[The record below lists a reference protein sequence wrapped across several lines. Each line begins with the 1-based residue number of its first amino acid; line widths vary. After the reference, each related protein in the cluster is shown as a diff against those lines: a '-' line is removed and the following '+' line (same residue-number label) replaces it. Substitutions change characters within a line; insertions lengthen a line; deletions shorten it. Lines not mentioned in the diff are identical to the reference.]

1 MKKLIFILLLLASA
15 SFSFAQNPCNLINS
29 VTLNAPTSNQITSTG
44 YVLRLTSPRVSVDT
58 SQWNYFA
65 IVKDGSNGGKIYKNG
80 QLVSTG
86 AWGNFSYS
94 WNRLDLGAEFF
105 TSYSG
110 WFNGWIDEVRISNRE
125 RTATE
130 ISNHFN
136 SNSNFS
142 SDANTIGLWHFDQST
157 GTTATST
164 VGPNGTVVNA
174 QWNPGRFG
182 NSLYYNGTNA
192 RTSMSLAIPTTN
204 VTLEFWIKPNRLQDA
219 NPVSFYGT
227 NTVDFIIDSLSSSP
241 TYTWSTGQTG
251 NSITVNPNN
260 MPFAW
265 VSNGSCRDTVF
276 FNSQAATI
284 YDTTNITVYDTT
296 NVTVY
301 DTMTVTTYDTITNSL
316 SVTDTLIIN
325 AVISSVNPPNNVN
338 TILVYP
344 NPARTHITIDNG
356 NFALMNGYTVRINNA
371 LGQTVFTQAV
381 NQQQF
386 FIDLSTWTGSGLYYL
401 DLIDNSGNSV
411 ETKVIVVQ

>member
-1 MKKLIFILLLLASA
+1 MKKLIFVLLLLASA
-15 SFSFAQNPCNLINS
+15 SFSYAQNPCNLINS
-29 VTLNAPTSNQITSTG
+29 VTLNAPTTNQITSTG

-105 TSYSG
+105 TSYSA

-164 VGPNGTVVNA
+164 VGPNGTIVNA

-219 NPVSFYGT
+219 NPVSFYGL
-227 NTVDFIIDSLSSSP
+227 NTVTFIIDSLSSSP

-260 MPFAW
+260 MPFVW
-265 VSNGSCRDTVF
+265 VSNGSCRDTIF
-276 FNSQAATI
+276 FNSQAAT
-284 YDTTNITVYDTT
+284 VYDT
-296 NVTVY
+296 V
-301 DTMTVTTYDTITNSL
+301 TVTTYDTITTSIA
-316 SVTDTLIIN
+316 VTDTLIIN
-325 AVISSVNPPNNVN
+325 AVLSGLNPPNNTN
-338 TILVYP
+338 TLQVYP

-356 NFALMNGYTVRINNA
+356 NFALMNGYTVRINNT
-371 LGQTVFTQAV
+371 LGQTVFSQAV

-386 FIDLSTWTGSGLYYL
+386 FIDLSGWTGNGFYYL
-401 DLIDNSGNSV
+401 DLLDPQGNSI
-411 ETKVIVVQ
+411 ERKVIVVQ

>member
-1 MKKLIFILLLLASA
+1 MKKLLFSLLPAMFFSA
-15 SFSFAQNPCNLINS
+15 FLIAQNPCNLINS
-29 VTLNAPTSNQITSTG
+29 VTLNAPTTNQITSTG

-105 TSYSG
+105 TYYSA

-136 SNSNFS
+136 SNTNFS

-164 VGPNGTVVNA
+164 VGPNGTIVNA

-219 NPVSFYGT
+219 NPVSFYGL
-227 NTVDFIIDSLSSSP
+227 NTVTFIIDSLSSSP

-260 MPFAW
+260 MPFVW

-276 FNSQAATI
+276 FNSQAAT
-284 YDTTNITVYDTT
+284 VYDT
-296 NVTVY
+296 V
-301 DTMTVTTYDTITNSL
+301 TVTTYDTITTSIA
-316 SVTDTLIIN
+316 VTDTLIIN
-325 AVISSVNPPNNVN
+325 AVLSGLNPPNNTN
-338 TILVYP
+338 TLQVYP

-356 NFALMNGYTVRINNA
+356 NFALMNGCNVRINNT
-371 LGQTVFTQAV
+371 LGQTVFSQAV

-386 FIDLSTWTGSGLYYL
+386 FIDLSGWTGNGFYYL
-401 DLIDNSGNSV
+401 DLLDPQGNSI
-411 ETKVIVVQ
+411 ERKVIVVQ

>member
-1 MKKLIFILLLLASA
+1 MFFSAFLI
-15 SFSFAQNPCNLINS
+15 AQNPCNLINS
-29 VTLNAPTSNQITSTG
+29 VTLNAPTTNQITSTG

-105 TSYSG
+105 TYYSA

-136 SNSNFS
+136 SNTNFS

-164 VGPNGTVVNA
+164 VGPNGTIVNA

-219 NPVSFYGT
+219 NPVSFYGL
-227 NTVDFIIDSLSSSP
+227 NTVTFIIDSLSSSP

-260 MPFAW
+260 MPFVW

-276 FNSQAATI
+276 FNSQAAT
-284 YDTTNITVYDTT
+284 VYDT
-296 NVTVY
+296 V
-301 DTMTVTTYDTITNSL
+301 TVTTYDTITTSIA
-316 SVTDTLIIN
+316 VTDTLIIN
-325 AVISSVNPPNNVN
+325 AVLSGLNPPNNTN
-338 TILVYP
+338 TLQVYP

-356 NFALMNGYTVRINNA
+356 NFALMNGCNVRINNT
-371 LGQTVFTQAV
+371 LGQTVFSQAV

-386 FIDLSTWTGSGLYYL
+386 FIDLSGWTGNGFYYL
-401 DLIDNSGNSV
+401 DLLDPQGNSI
-411 ETKVIVVQ
+411 ERKVIVVQ

>member
-1 MKKLIFILLLLASA
+1 MKKLIFVLLLLASA
-15 SFSFAQNPCNLINS
+15 SFTYAQNPCNLINS
-29 VTLNAPTSNQITSTG
+29 VTLNAPTANQITSTG
-44 YVLRLTSPRVSVDT
+44 YVLRLTSPRVIVDT

-86 AWGNFSYS
+86 TWGNFSYS

-105 TSYSG
+105 TSYGG

-136 SNSNFS
+136 SSTNFS
-142 SDANTIGLWHFDQST
+142 SDVNTIGLWHFDQST

-192 RTSMSLAIPTTN
+192 RTSMSLTIPTTN

-260 MPFAW
+260 MPFVW

-276 FNSQAATI
+276 FNSQAAT
-284 YDTTNITVYDTT
+284 VYDT
-296 NVTVY
+296 V
-301 DTMTVTTYDTITNSL
+301 TVTTYDTITTSI
-316 SVTDTLIIN
+316 SVTDTLVIN
-325 AVISSVNPPNNVN
+325 AVLSGLNPPNNTN
-338 TILVYP
+338 TLQVYP

-371 LGQTVFTQAV
+371 LGQTVFSQAV

-386 FIDLSTWTGSGLYYL
+386 FIDLSGWTGNGFYYL
-401 DLIDNSGNSV
+401 DLLDPQGNSI
-411 ETKVIVVQ
+411 ERKVIIVQ

>member
-1 MKKLIFILLLLASA
+1 
-15 SFSFAQNPCNLINS
+15 
-29 VTLNAPTSNQITSTG
+29 LNAPTTNQITSTG
-44 YVLRLTSPRVSVDT
+44 YVLRLTSPRVIVDT

-105 TSYSG
+105 TSYSA

-136 SNSNFS
+136 SNTNFS

-219 NPVSFYGT
+219 NPVSFYGA
-227 NTVDFIIDSLSSSP
+227 NTVTFIIDSLSSSP

-251 NSITVNPNN
+251 NSITVNPNTL
-260 MPFAW
+260 PYVW

-276 FNSQAATI
+276 FNSQSATI
-284 YDTTNITVYDTT
+284 FDTLTVYDTI
-296 NVTVY
+296 
-301 DTMTVTTYDTITNSL
+301 TTSI
-316 SVTDTLIIN
+316 SVTDTLVIN
-325 AVISSVNPPNNVN
+325 AVLSGLNPPNNTN
-338 TILVYP
+338 TLQVYP

-356 NFALMNGYTVRINNA
+356 TFALMNGYTVRINNA
-371 LGQTVFTQAV
+371 LGQTVFSQAV

-386 FIDLSTWTGSGLYYL
+386 FIDLSSWTGSGFYYL
-401 DLIDNSGNSV
+401 DLLDPQGNSI
-411 ETKVIVVQ
+411 ERKVIVVQ